1 MRPTLIAIFGLA
13 LALLG
18 PGLVAWLS
26 KRSPAAETSVEASLP
41 WLTAFAALVAAVWA
55 IGVFAQRL
63 GASDLGFGGTSLAS
77 LPLAIA
83 LTGFFIFVFGPLAAW
98 ALAKFN
104 LGSFDAGA
112 SRFAGLP
119 GCYLALTIIVVAGS
133 EEWLYRGYAIER
145 LAALTG
151 NVWLAGG
158 ISLLAFGLAHLPLW
172 GIGVSLT
179 TFVSGGILTALY
191 IWRRDVAFL
200 MLAHVLTD
208 LYGFMLVSRN
218 TS

>member
-1 MRPTLIAIFGLA
+1 MKPTLIAILGLA
-13 LALLG
+13 LALFG
-18 PGLVAWLS
+18 PGLVARLS
-26 KRSPAAETSVEASLP
+26 KRSPGAESSVEASLP
-41 WLTAFAALVAAVWA
+41 WLFAFLALVAAVWA
-55 IGVFAQRL
+55 IGIFAQRL
-63 GASDLGFGGTSLAS
+63 GAPDLGFARTSLAS

-83 LTGFFIFVFGPLAAW
+83 LAAFFIFVFGPLAAW
-98 ALAKFN
+98 ALTKFN
-104 LGSFDAGA
+104 LGTFDAGA

-119 GCYLALTIIVVAGS
+119 GWYLALNIIIVAGA

-145 LAALTG
+145 LSALTG
-151 NVWLAGG
+151 DIWLGGG
-158 ISLLAFGLAHLPLW
+158 ISLLAFGLAHMPLW

-208 LYGFMLVSRN
+208 LYGLMYALRKPS
-218 TS
+218 